1 MPLTVLIN
9 KGSASASEIVAGALQ
24 DHERAVVV
32 GEQSFGKGTVQEVQ
46 DLSDGSSLHVTI
58 AKWILPSGRWI
69 GEEGITPDVEA
80 NDDRET
86 DEVDEAVEVALQQ
99 FWK

>member
-1 MPLTVLIN
+1 
-9 KGSASASEIVAGALQ
+9 
-24 DHERAVVV
+24 V

-69 GEEGITPDVEA
+69 GKEGITPDVKAE
-80 NDDRET
+80 DKTET
-86 DEVDEAVEVALQQ
+86 KDVDEQLEAAIDAL
-99 FWK
+99 